1 METPI
6 PADFKVVKHRNG
18 KNCVIIMDGA
28 GFSFVFYYMGSNNQT
43 WRCSKRITK
52 KCSAQIV
59 IQEGWIISW
68 RNSHNHEPEELQ
80 NPVSVKFEDEIVQ
93 KYFKN

>member
-1 METPI
+1 
-6 PADFKVVKHRNG
+6 
-18 KNCVIIMDGA
+18 
-28 GFSFVFYYMGSNNQT
+28 
-43 WRCSKRITK
+43 
-52 KCSAQIV
+52 V

-80 NPVSVKFEDEIVQ
+80 NPVSVKFDDKVVQ